1 MAYPYPGG
9 GGYPPVSRI
18 ALQATGHA
26 GRLAGAIRTCEAR
39 MADKRCSYR
48 RSDCLACLC
57 VVYCGLLSVASRLA
71 WTPYRSKTPH
81 AVLLHLSA

>member
-26 GRLAGAIRTCEAR
+26 GRLAGAIR
-39 MADKRCSYR
+39 DL
-48 RSDCLACLC
+48 RSPDDGQAM
-57 VVYCGLLSVASRLA
+57 
-71 WTPYRSKTPH
+71 
-81 AVLLHLSA
+81 